1 MILSPYN
8 LPRMQLGYRLLII
21 VRDVQG
27 NFRKYYLNA
36 FSCLLSTVSNFSDAV
51 ILWCDGSQYWAA
63 FESLNAI
70 LNAGD
75 FLSIWYIWFCNL
87 NAWRRFNTISPIK
100 KTLIY
105 TVNNILSGVAGLK
118 TGSLLVWRTPGACQW
133 WCLAPV
139 PSRLSNGGDM
149 QPPPPKLHIS

>member
-21 VRDVQG
+21 IRDVQG
-27 NFRKYYLNA
+27 TFRKYYLKCM
-36 FSCLLSTVSNFSDAV
+36 FLSPFNSLKFSDAV

-75 FLSIWYIWFCNL
+75 FLSI
-87 NAWRRFNTISPIK
+87 
-100 KTLIY
+100 
-105 TVNNILSGVAGLK
+105 
-118 TGSLLVWRTPGACQW
+118 
-133 WCLAPV
+133 
-139 PSRLSNGGDM
+139 
-149 QPPPPKLHIS
+149 